1 MDDWDKYNGDTT
13 QSYSK
18 TGLTLMS
25 GALYSVRVGVTNN
38 AGVMAIH
45 ETNGVKLD
53 LTKPKVAKTISW
65 LKSLHRFKNAIDREG
80 HGNLGVR
87 FHIYLTRGSS
97 AVFL

>member
-18 TGLTLMS
+18 TGLILMS

-53 LTKPKVAKTISW
+53 LTKPKVAKTIS
-65 LKSLHRFKNAIDREG
+65 
-80 HGNLGVR
+80 
-87 FHIYLTRGSS
+87 
-97 AVFL
+97 